1 VVKEEEDEN
10 YRPYDTLKVIGFT
23 KDEAKGF
30 LTNIESAASSQL
42 PPEPKKAPDIE
53 VKFRAQKTQ
62 LRHAQ
67 FRNLFLIVGGY
78 AFAVL
83 IYVIMIQVLHP
94 DWLYAPLATRLPIR
108 LDYVGD
114 AAFVALFVIMT
125 GVTMLNTKRAMQ
137 TERQQTGSK
146 RHVS

>member
-1 VVKEEEDEN
+1 
-10 YRPYDTLKVIGFT
+10 
-23 KDEAKGF
+23 
-30 LTNIESAASSQL
+30 
-42 PPEPKKAPDIE
+42 

-67 FRNLFLIVGGY
+67 FRNLLLIVGGY

-94 DWLYAPLATRLPIR
+94 DWIYGPFATWLPIR

-114 AAFVALFVIMT
+114 AAFVALFVIIT
-125 GVTMLNTKRAMQ
+125 GVTMLKTKRAMQ

-146 RHVS
+146 RRVS